1 MFVTLSRTGKSCSPK
16 SSLSRLSSKK
26 RASIC
31 SKRNRGRHSV
41 ALAGRGL
48 AGVWEGLGGPGCDSA
63 HCVQLGGEA
72 G

>member
-1 MFVTLSRTGKSCSPK
+1 MFVTLSGKSCPPK

-26 RASIC
+26 KRASIC
-31 SKRNRGRHSV
+31 SRRNRGRHSV
-41 ALAGRGL
+41 ALARLGL
-48 AGVWEGLGGPGCDSA
+48 AGVWVGLGGPGCDSA